1 MHRDPEGKEKQVI
14 AELLGPSTGA
24 LFEIG
29 CGDGRLTKELA
40 DLFGTFTH
48 FCIEQLGTG
57 RADAR
62 SLQKPAALPAS
73 VRPPLEGKRLGDFLA
88 DGVALAEGFLA
99 SDLWKL
105 TETAE
110 AYEFELPFLLR
121 LPVESWVR
129 GKMDL
134 VLDLGNK
141 VIVVDFKTDRELVP
155 EHYAVQMELYRRAAR
170 AIYDKPAES
179 VLYHLR
185 SGTAVGV
192 DIDIDDQS
200 LERLVV
206 SLRSSEG

>member
-1 MHRDPEGKEKQVI
+1 MLSGVSDTAAGRVGKAATLADEP
-14 AELLGPSTGA
+14 ATAG
-24 LFEIG
+24 
-29 CGDGRLTKELA
+29 LA

-73 VRPPLEGKRLGDFLA
+73 VRPPLEGKRLADFLA

-105 TETAE
+105 TEIAE

-121 LPVESWVR
+121 LPVESCVR

-155 EHYAVQMELYRRAAR
+155 EHYAVQMELYRRAAH

-200 LERLVV
+200 LERLVASV
-206 SLRSSEG
+206 RHSDG